1 MPYRRSLADLQRQ
14 FTNAYGNWQPTD
26 ASPGPAPDFYRDY
39 LNPSLEA
46 GGGNWKDLG
55 NGQYELPDFDQS
67 DWVESL
73 WPTLATAAMGNVS
86 SGFGLSDFVSGTG
99 QFLDPNAATGAE
111 AFGQSALSLPGAGA
125 GAGIGSAINSTTG
138 ADILGPEGLSM
149 PSGLT
154 DVSADITRLTD
165 AANLSPEQ
173 LSTIASSTGLSLA
186 DIPAF
191 LKPSAGLSLVG
202 NLVAAGVGAFAS
214 LSAAGAQEKAA
225 GDALGL
231 QRYMYDTTRA
241 DFAPWREAGAAAV
254 GRMNDLTTPGK
265 QFDTA
270 MLDPGYAFRQGEGEK
285 AIARAAA
292 ARGLWDSGPTYKALD
307 RYNQDYA
314 TGEFGNVFNRNAA
327 LAGMGQTATGSTAA
341 AGGNYA
347 TNAGNVGL
355 QAGNVRASGYMGGAN
370 ALAGGLQGYINSQ
383 NPYWNNPYWRT

>member
-125 GAGIGSAINSTTG
+125 GAGIDSAINSTTG

-191 LKPSAGLSLVG
+191 LKTSAGLSLVG

-231 QRYMYDTTRA
+231 QRYMYDTTRT
-241 DFAPWREAGAAAV
+241 DFEPWMRAGSGALANM
-254 GRMNDLTTPGK
+254 GGLLG
-265 QFDTA
+265 
-270 MLDPGYAFRQGEGEK
+270 LPGYDPVDFKASPSYDWRTSEEEK
-285 AIARAAA
+285 AINRRRSAQ
-292 ARGLWDSGPTYKALD
+292 GMWDSGAALD
-307 RYNQDYA
+307 ELARRG
-314 TGEFGNVFNRNAA
+314 GERASDEYWRQFGASGT
-327 LAGMGQTATGSTAA
+327 LAGFGQPVTQATANSDFGRQ
-341 AGGNYA
+341 GGESL
-347 TNAGNVGL
+347 T
-355 QAGNVRASGYMGGAN
+355 QAGNARASGYMGVAN
-370 ALAGGLQGYINSQ
+370 AISGGLQGYINSQ

>member
-14 FTNAYGNWQPTD
+14 FTNAYGTWKPTD
-26 ASPGPAPDFYRDY
+26 ASPGPAPDFYKDY

-55 NGQYELPDFDQS
+55 NGQYELHDFDQS

-125 GAGIGSAINSTTG
+125 GAGIDSAINSTTG

-191 LKPSAGLSLVG
+191 LKTSAGLSLVGNLADITRLTDAANLSPEQLSTIASSTGLSLADIPAFLKTSAGLSLVG
-202 NLVAAGVGAFAS
+202 NLVAAGGGPSAS

-231 QRYMYDTTRA
+231 QRYMYDTTRT
-241 DFAPWREAGAAAV
+241 DFEPWMRAGSGALANM
-254 GRMNDLTTPGK
+254 GGLLG
-265 QFDTA
+265 
-270 MLDPGYAFRQGEGEK
+270 LPGYDPVDFKASPSYDWRTSEEEK
-285 AIARAAA
+285 AINRRRSAQ
-292 ARGLWDSGPTYKALD
+292 GMWDSGAALD
-307 RYNQDYA
+307 
-314 TGEFGNVFNRNAA
+314 E
-327 LAGMGQTATGSTAA
+327 LARR
-341 AGGNYA
+341 GG
-347 TNAGNVGL
+347 G
-355 QAGNVRASGYMGGAN
+355 
-370 ALAGGLQGYINSQ
+370 
-383 NPYWNNPYWRT
+383 